1 MRKRSS
7 RVGFSTFTWGNQR
20 VLDASSTPPVRR
32 DVTVLYVVAHG
43 AVTSS

>member
-7 RVGFSTFTWGNQR
+7 RVGSSTFTWGNQR
-20 VLDASSTPPVRR
+20 VLHASSAPPVRR
-32 DVTVLYVVAHG
+32 DVMVLYVVAHF